1 MLGKAFLGVQCHW
14 ADLNCH
20 MDHTECLQSD
30 FIPWHSLGAAEETV
44 LLPAVAL
51 AVPMEDNSAMAVI
64 FGTFSELHV
73 HH

>member
-1 MLGKAFLGVQCHW
+1 
-14 ADLNCH
+14 